1 MKTMFIS
8 CNLNG
13 WSWSNFRNDFF
24 NDWNLF
30 AYLYTIIFFELNTIN
45 TPSNSRYWTGDAL
58 RCTANGIDR
67 VIFILHD

>member
-1 MKTMFIS
+1 MKTMFIC

-45 TPSNSRYWTGDAL
+45 TPSNSRHWTGDAL
-58 RCTANGIDR
+58 RCAANGIDR